1 LLAMVVNE
9 NAGRLTP
16 RGALSSIASKLAP
29 TGGDYGR
36 CMNLRLILSA
46 LALLPGLSVAAGK
59 CERLVVTGSP
69 DAPPYLW
76 QDPQNP
82 KHLIGAS
89 ADLLQQVAG
98 ELGIKVELLYAGK
111 RAQAL
116 EEVRSGR
123 MDMLA
128 DAPLTLSEL
137 QSLDYIHPPL
147 LENDYLVWT
156 RKDSALVYNDAHD
169 LHGHPGALSEKSRIT
184 SAFSL
189 FAEQQLAL
197 VRTANLTQAFQ
208 KLLLGEVE
216 YVLAGR
222 YSGMAAVQ
230 ALGMANDLVA
240 RAQPVDKP
248 GLYLAISHNSACN
261 DPWLR
266 GQLAKKM
273 TELPASGL
281 AEAALLRNIERWKTQ
296 LSQPQQPPAGAPK
309 Q

>member
-1 LLAMVVNE
+1 MDLRRVYGWSLLL
-9 NAGRLTP
+9 GLTV
-16 RGALSSIASKLAP
+16 
-29 TGGDYGR
+29 
-36 CMNLRLILSA
+36 
-46 LALLPGLSVAAGK
+46 LPALSVAAGK

-98 ELGIKVELLYAGK
+98 ELGIKVQLLYAGK
-111 RAQAL
+111 RSQAL
-116 EEVRSGR
+116 DEVRSGR

-128 DAPLTLSEL
+128 DAPLTVSEL
-137 QSLDYIHPPL
+137 EFLDYIHPPL

-156 RKDSALVYNDAHD
+156 RKDSTLIYNEAQD
-169 LHGHPGALSEKSRIT
+169 LHGHPGALSEKSRMT
-184 SAFSL
+184 PGFGT
-189 FAEQQLAL
+189 FAEQQLTLA
-197 VRTANLTQAFQ
+197 RTPNLTQAFQ

-216 YVLAGR
+216 FVLAGR
-222 YSGMAAVQ
+222 YSGMAAAQ
-230 ALGMANDLVA
+230 TLNLANDLIA
-240 RAQPVDKP
+240 RPQPIDKP
-248 GLYLAISHNSACN
+248 GLFLAVSHNSACN

-281 AEAALLRNIERWKTQ
+281 TEAVLQRNIERWKAQ
-296 LSQPQQPPAGAPK
+296 LSQPQQQPVSTPK

>member
-1 LLAMVVNE
+1 MDLHRVFSWSLLL
-9 NAGRLTP
+9 GLT
-16 RGALSSIASKLAP
+16 
-29 TGGDYGR
+29 
-36 CMNLRLILSA
+36 
-46 LALLPGLSVAAGK
+46 LLPTLSIAAGK

-98 ELGIKVELLYAGK
+98 QLGIKVEMLYAGK

-128 DAPLTLSEL
+128 DAPLTVSEL
-137 QSLDYIHPPL
+137 ETLDYIHPPL

-156 RKDSALVYNDAHD
+156 RKDSPLVYNQAQD
-169 LHGHPGALSEKSRIT
+169 LHGHPGALSEKSRMT
-184 SAFSL
+184 SEFGT
-189 FAEQQLAL
+189 FAEQQLTL
-197 VRTANLTQAFQ
+197 VRTPNLTQALQ

-216 YVLAGR
+216 FVLAGR
-222 YSGMAAVQ
+222 YSGMAAAQ
-230 ALGMANDLVA
+230 ALSMANDLVA
-240 RAQPVDKP
+240 RPQPVDKP
-248 GLYLAISHNSACN
+248 GLFLAVSHNSACN

-281 AEAALLRNIERWKTQ
+281 TEAVLQRNIERWKAQ
-296 LSQPQQPPAGAPK
+296 QQQPQQPPASTPK

>member
-1 LLAMVVNE
+1 MDLRCVWSLL
-9 NAGRLTP
+9 GLTLLP
-16 RGALSSIASKLAP
+16 ALSF
-29 TGGDYGR
+29 
-36 CMNLRLILSA
+36 
-46 LALLPGLSVAAGK
+46 AAGK

-98 ELGIKVELLYAGK
+98 ESGLKVELLYAGK

-116 EEVRSGR
+116 DEVRSGR

-128 DAPLTLSEL
+128 DAPLTVSEL
-137 QSLDYIHPPL
+137 ETLDYIHPPL
-147 LENDYLVWT
+147 LVNDYLVWT
-156 RKDSALVYNDAHD
+156 RKDSTLVYNEAQD
-169 LHGHPGALSEKSRIT
+169 LHGHPGAVSEKARLT
-184 SAFSL
+184 PQFST
-189 FAEQQLAL
+189 FAAQQLTLA
-197 VRTANLTQAFQ
+197 RTSNLTQAFQ

-216 YVLAGR
+216 FVLAGR
-222 YSGMAAVQ
+222 YSGMATAQ
-230 ALGMANDLVA
+230 TLGMGGDLVA
-240 RAQPVDKP
+240 RSQPVDKS
-248 GLYLAISHNSACN
+248 GLYLAISHDSACN

-281 AEAALLRNIERWKTQ
+281 TEAVLMRNIERWKAQ
-296 LSQPQQPPAGAPK
+296 RSQPQQPSQQPVSTPK

>member
-1 LLAMVVNE
+1 MDLHRVFGWSLLL
-9 NAGRLTP
+9 GLT
-16 RGALSSIASKLAP
+16 
-29 TGGDYGR
+29 
-36 CMNLRLILSA
+36 
-46 LALLPGLSVAAGK
+46 LLPTLSIAAGK

-98 ELGIKVELLYAGK
+98 QLGIKVEMLYAGK

-128 DAPLTLSEL
+128 DAPLTVSEL
-137 QSLDYIHPPL
+137 ETLDYIHPPL

-156 RKDSALVYNDAHD
+156 RKDSPLVYNQAQD
-169 LHGHPGALSEKSRIT
+169 LHGHPGALSEKSRMT
-184 SAFSL
+184 PEFGT
-189 FAEQQLAL
+189 FAEQQLTL
-197 VRTANLTQAFQ
+197 VRTPNLTQALQ

-216 YVLAGR
+216 FVLAGR
-222 YSGMAAVQ
+222 YSGMAAAQ
-230 ALGMANDLVA
+230 ALSMANDLVA
-240 RAQPVDKP
+240 RPQPVDKP
-248 GLYLAISHNSACN
+248 GLFLAVSHNSACN

-273 TELPASGL
+273 TELAASGL
-281 AEAALLRNIERWKTQ
+281 TEAALQRNVERWK
-296 LSQPQQPPAGAPK
+296 LQQQRPASTPK

>member
-1 LLAMVVNE
+1 MDLRDWSLLL
-9 NAGRLTP
+9 GLT
-16 RGALSSIASKLAP
+16 
-29 TGGDYGR
+29 
-36 CMNLRLILSA
+36 M
-46 LALLPGLSVAAGK
+46 LPAFSFAAGK

-82 KHLIGAS
+82 KKLIGAS

-111 RAQAL
+111 RSQAL

-123 MDMLA
+123 MDILA
-128 DAPLTLSEL
+128 DASLTVSEL
-137 QSLDYIHPPL
+137 ETLDYIHPPL

-156 RKDSALVYNDAHD
+156 RKDSPLVYNDVQD
-169 LHGHPGALSEKSRIT
+169 LHGHPGALSEKSRLT
-184 SAFSL
+184 SAFGT
-189 FAEQQLAL
+189 FAEQQLTL
-197 VRTANLTQAFQ
+197 TRTANLTQAFQ

-216 YVLAGR
+216 FVLAGR
-222 YSGMAAVQ
+222 YSGMAMTQ
-230 ALGMANDLVA
+230 TLGMTNDFIA
-240 RAQPVDKP
+240 HAQPVDKP
-248 GLYLAISHNSACN
+248 GLFLAVSHNSACN

-281 AEAALLRNIERWKTQ
+281 TEAVLLRNIERWNAQ
-296 LSQPQQPPAGAPK
+296 LSQRQQQPVSTPK

>member
-1 LLAMVVNE
+1 MDLHRVSGWSMLA
-9 NAGRLTP
+9 G
-16 RGALSSIASKLAP
+16 
-29 TGGDYGR
+29 
-36 CMNLRLILSA
+36 
-46 LALLPGLSVAAGK
+46 LALLPGLAVAAGK

-82 KHLIGAS
+82 KQLVGAS
-89 ADLLQQVAG
+89 ADLLQHVAA

-116 EEVRSGR
+116 DEVRSGR

-128 DAPLTLSEL
+128 DAPLMAGEL

-156 RKDSALVYNDAHD
+156 RKDSPLVYNDVQD
-169 LHGHPGALSEKSRIT
+169 LHGHAGALSEKSRMT
-184 SAFSL
+184 TAFGT
-189 FAEQQLAL
+189 FAEQQLTLSRA
-197 VRTANLTQAFQ
+197 ANLTQAFQ

-216 YVLAGR
+216 FVLAGR
-222 YSGMAAVQ
+222 YSGMAMAQ
-230 ALGMANDLVA
+230 TLGMANDLIA

-248 GLYLAISHNSACN
+248 GLYLAVSHNSACN

-281 AEAALLRNIERWKTQ
+281 TETVLQRNIERWNA
-296 LSQPQQPPAGAPK
+296 QQKQSVSTPK

>member
-1 LLAMVVNE
+1 M
-9 NAGRLTP
+9 G
-16 RGALSSIASKLAP
+16 
-29 TGGDYGR
+29 
-36 CMNLRLILSA
+36 LRRWFGCSLFPAWWLG
-46 LALLPGLSVAAGK
+46 LALLPGLSAAAGK

-82 KHLIGAS
+82 THLIGAS

-111 RAQAL
+111 RSQAL
-116 EEVRSGR
+116 DEVRSGR

-128 DAPLTLSEL
+128 DAPLAVNEL
-137 QSLDYIHPPL
+137 ENLDYIHPPL

-156 RKDSALVYNDAHD
+156 RNDSLLVYNEAQD
-169 LHGHPGALSEKSRIT
+169 LHGHPGALSEKARMTPSFGT
-184 SAFSL
+184 
-189 FAEQQLAL
+189 FAEQQLTL
-197 VRTANLTQAFQ
+197 VRTPNLTQAFQ

-216 YVLAGR
+216 FVLAGR
-222 YSGMAAVQ
+222 YSGMAMVQ
-230 ALGMANDLVA
+230 TLGMANDLMA
-240 RAQPVDKP
+240 HPQPIDKP
-248 GLYLAISHNSACN
+248 GLYLAVSHNSACN

-281 AEAALLRNIERWKTQ
+281 TEAALLRNIERWKAQ
-296 LSQPQQPPAGAPK
+296 GSQQQPQPVSTPIQ
-309 Q
+309 

>member
-1 LLAMVVNE
+1 MDLRRVYGWSLLL
-9 NAGRLTP
+9 GLTV
-16 RGALSSIASKLAP
+16 
-29 TGGDYGR
+29 
-36 CMNLRLILSA
+36 
-46 LALLPGLSVAAGK
+46 LPALSVAAGK

-111 RAQAL
+111 RSQAL
-116 EEVRSGR
+116 DEVRSGR

-128 DAPLTLSEL
+128 DASLTVSQLE
-137 QSLDYIHPPL
+137 SLDYIHPPL

-156 RKDSALVYNDAHD
+156 RKDSTLVYNEAQD
-169 LHGHPGALSEKSRIT
+169 LHGHPGALSEKSRMT
-184 SAFSL
+184 PAFGT
-189 FAEQQLAL
+189 FAEQQLTLA
-197 VRTANLTQAFQ
+197 RTPNLTQAFQ

-216 YVLAGR
+216 FVLAGR
-222 YSGMAAVQ
+222 YSGMAAAQ
-230 ALGMANDLVA
+230 TLNLANDLIA
-240 RAQPVDKP
+240 RPQPIDKP
-248 GLYLAISHNSACN
+248 GLFLAVSHNSACN

-281 AEAALLRNIERWKTQ
+281 TEAVLQRNIERWKAQ
-296 LSQPQQPPAGAPK
+296 LSQPQQQPVSTPK

>member
-1 LLAMVVNE
+1 MDLHRRLGFSLL
-9 NAGRLTP
+9 LC
-16 RGALSSIASKLAP
+16 SS
-29 TGGDYGR
+29 
-36 CMNLRLILSA
+36 
-46 LALLPGLSVAAGK
+46 LLPGLSVAAGK

-82 KHLIGAS
+82 KQLIGAS
-89 ADLLQQVAG
+89 ADLLQQVAKD
-98 ELGIKVELLYAGK
+98 LGIKVELLYAGK
-111 RAQAL
+111 RSQAL
-116 EEVRSGR
+116 DEVRSGR

-128 DAPLTLSEL
+128 DTPLSLNEL
-137 QSLDYIHPPL
+137 ENLDYVYPPL

-156 RKDSALVYNDAHD
+156 RKGSTLVYSEAND
-169 LHGHPGALSEKSRIT
+169 LKGHQGALSEKSRMT
-184 SAFSL
+184 QAFGT
-189 FAEQQLAL
+189 FAEKQLTL
-197 VRTANLTQAFQ
+197 SRTANLTQALQ

-222 YSGMAAVQ
+222 YSGMATAQ
-230 ALGMANDLVA
+230 ALGMANDLLA
-240 RAQPVDKP
+240 FEQPIDRP
-248 GLYLAISHNSACN
+248 GLFLAISHNSACN

-281 AEAALLRNIERWKTQ
+281 TEAALQRNIERWKAQ
-296 LSQPQQPPAGAPK
+296 QQQAPQQPVSAPK

>member
-1 LLAMVVNE
+1 MDLRRVYGWSLLL
-9 NAGRLTP
+9 GLTV
-16 RGALSSIASKLAP
+16 SP
-29 TGGDYGR
+29 T
-36 CMNLRLILSA
+36 
-46 LALLPGLSVAAGK
+46 LSVAAGK

-111 RAQAL
+111 RSQSL
-116 EEVRSGR
+116 GEVRSGR

-128 DAPLTLSEL
+128 DASLTVSEL
-137 QSLDYIHPPL
+137 DTLDYIHPPL

-156 RKDSALVYNDAHD
+156 RKDSTLIYNEAQD
-169 LHGHPGALSEKSRIT
+169 LHGHPGALSEKSRMT
-184 SAFSL
+184 PAFGT
-189 FAEQQLAL
+189 FAEQQLTL
-197 VRTANLTQAFQ
+197 VRTPNLTQAFQ

-216 YVLAGR
+216 FVLAGR
-222 YSGMAAVQ
+222 YSGMAAAQ
-230 ALGMANDLVA
+230 TLNLANDLIA
-240 RAQPVDKP
+240 RPQSIDKP
-248 GLYLAISHNSACN
+248 GLFLAVSHNSACN

-281 AEAALLRNIERWKTQ
+281 TEAVLQRNIERWKAQ
-296 LSQPQQPPAGAPK
+296 QQQPQPSPQQPVSTPK

>member
-1 LLAMVVNE
+1 MDLRRRLLL
-9 NAGRLTP
+9 G
-16 RGALSSIASKLAP
+16 
-29 TGGDYGR
+29 
-36 CMNLRLILSA
+36 LI
-46 LALLPGLSVAAGK
+46 LLPGVAVAAGK

-82 KHLIGAS
+82 KQLIGAS
-89 ADLLQQVAG
+89 ADLLQHVAKD
-98 ELGIKVELLYAGK
+98 LGIKVELLYVGK

-116 EEVRSGR
+116 DEVRSGR
-123 MDMLA
+123 MDLLA
-128 DAPLTLSEL
+128 DAPLVVNEL
-137 QSLDYIHPPL
+137 ENLDYIHPPL

-156 RKDSALVYNDAHD
+156 RKGSTLLYGEAID
-169 LHGHPGALSEKSRIT
+169 LRGHTGGVSEKSRMT
-184 SAFSL
+184 QAFST
-189 FAEQQLAL
+189 FAEQNLTL
-197 VRTANLTQAFQ
+197 TRTANLTQAFQ

-222 YSGMAAVQ
+222 YSGMAAAQ
-230 ALGMANDLVA
+230 ALGMTDDLLA
-240 RAQPVDKP
+240 FEQPIDRP
-248 GLYLAISHNSACN
+248 GLFLAVSHNSACN

-281 AEAALLRNIERWKTQ
+281 TEAALQRNIERWKAQ
-296 LSQPQQPPAGAPK
+296 QQQPPQPVSAPK

>member
-1 LLAMVVNE
+1 MDLHRRLSCSWLL
-9 NAGRLTP
+9 G
-16 RGALSSIASKLAP
+16 
-29 TGGDYGR
+29 
-36 CMNLRLILSA
+36 

-82 KHLIGAS
+82 KQLMGAS
-89 ADLLQQVAG
+89 ADLLQQVAK
-98 ELGIKVELLYAGK
+98 ELGIKVDLLYAGK
-111 RAQAL
+111 RSQAL
-116 EEVRSGR
+116 DEVRSGR

-128 DAPLTLSEL
+128 DAPLTFNEL
-137 QSLDYIHPPL
+137 ENLDYIHPPL

-156 RKDSALVYNDAHD
+156 RKGSTLVYTEAKD
-169 LHGHPGALSEKSRIT
+169 LHGHTGGLSEKSRMT
-184 SAFSL
+184 PAFGT
-189 FAEQQLAL
+189 FAEQQLTL
-197 VRTANLTQAFQ
+197 TRTANLTQAFQ

-222 YSGMAAVQ
+222 YSGMAAAQ
-230 ALGMANDLVA
+230 ALGMANDLLA
-240 RAQPVDKP
+240 FEQPIDRP
-248 GLYLAISHNSACN
+248 GLFLAVSHNSACN

-281 AEAALLRNIERWKTQ
+281 TEAALQRNIERWKAQ
-296 LSQPQQPPAGAPK
+296 QQQPPQPPVSAPK

>member
-1 LLAMVVNE
+1 MDLRRRYGWSFLLGLM
-9 NAGRLTP
+9 
-16 RGALSSIASKLAP
+16 
-29 TGGDYGR
+29 
-36 CMNLRLILSA
+36 
-46 LALLPGLSVAAGK
+46 LLPGLANAAGK

-98 ELGIKVELLYAGK
+98 ELGIKIEMLYAGK

-116 EEVRSGR
+116 DEVRSGR

-128 DAPLTLSEL
+128 DAPLTLNEL
-137 QSLDYIHPPL
+137 ETLDYIHPPL

-156 RKDSALVYNDAHD
+156 RKGSTLIYSEAKD
-169 LHGHPGALSEKSRIT
+169 LHGHSGAVSEKSRMT
-184 SAFSL
+184 QEFGT
-189 FAEQQLAL
+189 FAEQQLTL
-197 VRTANLTQAFQ
+197 IRTPNLTQALQ

-222 YSGMAAVQ
+222 YSGMAAAQ
-230 ALGMANDLVA
+230 ALGMANDLLA
-240 RAQPVDKP
+240 FPQPVDKP
-248 GLYLAISHNSACN
+248 GLFLAVSHNSACN

-281 AEAALLRNIERWKTQ
+281 TEAVLQRNIERWKAQ
-296 LSQPQQPPAGAPK
+296 QQQQPVSTPK

>member
-1 LLAMVVNE
+1 MDLRRLYGWSFLL
-9 NAGRLTP
+9 GLT
-16 RGALSSIASKLAP
+16 
-29 TGGDYGR
+29 
-36 CMNLRLILSA
+36 
-46 LALLPGLSVAAGK
+46 LLPGLANAAGK

-98 ELGIKVELLYAGK
+98 ELGIKVEMLYAGK

-116 EEVRSGR
+116 DEVRSGR

-128 DAPLTLSEL
+128 DAPLTLNEL
-137 QSLDYIHPPL
+137 ETLDYIHPPL

-156 RKDSALVYNDAHD
+156 RKGSTLTYSEAKD
-169 LHGHPGALSEKSRIT
+169 LHGHSGAVSEKSRMT
-184 SAFSL
+184 REFGT
-189 FAEQQLAL
+189 FAEQQLTL
-197 VRTANLTQAFQ
+197 TRTPNLTQALQ

-222 YSGMAAVQ
+222 YSGMAAAQ
-230 ALGMANDLVA
+230 ALGMANDLLA
-240 RAQPVDKP
+240 FPQPVDKP
-248 GLYLAISHNSACN
+248 GLFLAVSHNSACN

-273 TELPASGL
+273 TELPAYGL
-281 AEAALLRNIERWKTQ
+281 TEAVLQRNIERWKAQ
-296 LSQPQQPPAGAPK
+296 QQQQPVSTPK

>member
-1 LLAMVVNE
+1 MDLRRLCGWSLLM
-9 NAGRLTP
+9 G
-16 RGALSSIASKLAP
+16 LAV
-29 TGGDYGR
+29 
-36 CMNLRLILSA
+36 
-46 LALLPGLSVAAGK
+46 LPGLTAAAGK

-98 ELGIKVELLYAGK
+98 ELGIKIEMLYAGK
-111 RAQAL
+111 RSQAL
-116 EEVRSGR
+116 DEVRSGR

-128 DAPLTLSEL
+128 DAPLRLNEL
-137 QSLDYIHPPL
+137 ETLDYIHPPL

-156 RKDSALVYNDAHD
+156 RKGSALAYREAKD
-169 LHGHPGALSEKSRIT
+169 LHGHPGAVSQKARLTEEFGT
-184 SAFSL
+184 
-189 FAEQQLAL
+189 FAEQQLTL
-197 VRTANLTQAFQ
+197 VHTLNLTEAFQ

-222 YSGMAAVQ
+222 YSGMAAAQ
-230 ALGMANDLVA
+230 ALGMANDLLA
-240 RAQPVDKP
+240 YPQPVDKP
-248 GLYLAISHNSACN
+248 GLYLAVSHNSACN

-281 AEAALLRNIERWKTQ
+281 TEAVLQRNIERWKAQQQQ
-296 LSQPQQPPAGAPK
+296 LQPQPASTPK

>member
-1 LLAMVVNE
+1 MDLRRVCGWSLLLGLV
-9 NAGRLTP
+9 
-16 RGALSSIASKLAP
+16 
-29 TGGDYGR
+29 
-36 CMNLRLILSA
+36 
-46 LALLPGLSVAAGK
+46 LPSLSVAAGK

-128 DAPLTLSEL
+128 DAPLTVSALESM
-137 QSLDYIHPPL
+137 DYIHPPL

-156 RKDSALVYNDAHD
+156 RKASTQVYNAQD
-169 LHGHPGALSEKSRIT
+169 LHGHSGAVSEKSRMT
-184 SAFSL
+184 SAFGT
-189 FAEQQLAL
+189 FAQQQLTL
-197 VRTANLTQAFQ
+197 TRTSNLTQAFQ

-216 YVLAGR
+216 FVLAGR
-222 YSGMAAVQ
+222 YSGMATAQ
-230 ALGMANDLVA
+230 TLGMANDLVA
-240 RAQPVDKP
+240 HPQPVDRP
-248 GLYLAISHNSACN
+248 GLFLALSHNSACN

-281 AEAALLRNIERWKTQ
+281 TEAVLQRNIERWTAQQQK
-296 LSQPQQPPAGAPK
+296 PQQPPVSTPK